1 LIALWIGASFKNK
14 NMKKLKVWYGL
25 TTFGRGLIIG
35 MSGVFI
41 KSAGSLVKEDLIS
54 MILTTIGII
63 VFFAGLY
70 ITLVGMDSQFAD
82 LKEMQF
88 LGEKKK

>member
-1 LIALWIGASFKNK
+1 
-14 NMKKLKVWYGL
+14 MKKLRVWYGL
-25 TTFGRGLIIG
+25 TTFGRGFIIG
-35 MSGVFI
+35 MIGVFI
-41 KSAGSLVKEDLIS
+41 KSAGSLVKEDFLS

-70 ITLVGMDSQFAD
+70 IALVEMDSQFTD

-88 LGEKKK
+88 WGVKKK

>member
-1 LIALWIGASFKNK
+1 
-14 NMKKLKVWYGL
+14 
-25 TTFGRGLIIG
+25 
-35 MSGVFI
+35 
-41 KSAGSLVKEDLIS
+41 

-70 ITLVGMDSQFAD
+70 IALVEMDSQFTD